1 MFTFIG
7 FLITINFFLSI
18 VIITLFIINRDSFF
32 AISLLGGI
40 SADSLAAVGERYNL
54 VHINTTYILQGL
66 AYYAGKHKIS
76 VDDNKLRY
84 LMSSFDRAC
93 TFTLTRDT
101 FVLSCG
107 DHPIA
112 QKTLKD
118 QMILMSTEVEY
129 LKNSQAL
136 YTYSKGLVAALSR
149 QAKRAGYKGILCTGA
164 LCSSQTILRSDL
176 VLYFDYDRGSDS
188 KQGNGEVILPPGTIF
203 IAGETEAQVLGR
215 IFDELNRSKAVKR
228 EKMRRFTVIH
238 PRIASHIH

>member
-1 MFTFIG
+1 MLTFTG
-7 FLITINFFLSI
+7 LLITANFLLSV
-18 VIITLFIINRDSFF
+18 VILTLFTINRDGFF
-32 AISLLGGI
+32 AISLLGEI

-54 VHINTTYILQGL
+54 VHINTNYILQGL
-66 AYYAGKHKIS
+66 AYYAGRHKIS
-76 VDDNKLRY
+76 VDDNRLRY

-112 QKTLKD
+112 QKALRD
-118 QMILMSTEVEY
+118 QMTLMSTEMEC

-136 YTYSKGLVAALSR
+136 YTYSKGLVAALSQ
-149 QAKRAGYKGILCTGA
+149 QAKRAGYKGVLCTGV

-176 VLYFDYDRGSDS
+176 ILYLDYGRDSDS
-188 KQGNGEVILPPGTIF
+188 KRERSEMVLPPGAIF

-215 IFDELNRSKAVKR
+215 IFDELNRSKAVRR

-238 PRIASHIH
+238 PRMASHIH